1 MRETILNIFN
11 DLTSLIIFLH
21 VFSAII
27 WVGGMIALRFAVH
40 FTMQGIEKPEV
51 KLKLI
56 LDYLQRFF
64 NIVRPMI
71 GLLLVTA
78 VIMTI
83 GFAFKGTP
91 MAIIAHTKEA
101 IWLVMTAV
109 FIVIYLK
116 RNTAQ
121 MYFDAKD
128 FKSSKQTLELIAK
141 YLIPINIILGLV
153 ALYLGITL
161 RGF

>member
-1 MRETILNIFN
+1 MRETILSIFS
-11 DLTSLIIFLH
+11 DYTSLIIFLH
-21 VFSAII
+21 VISAII

-40 FTMQGIEKPEV
+40 FTMQSIDKPET

-91 MAIIAHTKEA
+91 LAITAHIKEA
-101 IWLVMTAV
+101 IWLVMTIL
-109 FIVIYLK
+109 FIIIYLK

-128 FKSSKQTLELIAK
+128 FKSSKETLELIAK
-141 YLIPINIILGLV
+141 YLIPLNIILGLI
-153 ALYLGITL
+153 ALYFGITL

>member
-1 MRETILNIFN
+1 MKETIVSLFN
-11 DLTSLIIFLH
+11 DFTTLIIFLH
-21 VFSAII
+21 VVSAII

-40 FTMQGIEKPEV
+40 FTMQSIDKPET

-91 MAIIAHTKEA
+91 LAITAHIKEA
-101 IWLVMTAV
+101 IWLVMTIL
-109 FIVIYLK
+109 FIIIYLK

-128 FKSSKQTLELIAK
+128 FKSSKETLELIAK
-141 YLIPINIILGLV
+141 YLIPLNIILGLI
-153 ALYLGITL
+153 ALYFGITL

>member
-1 MRETILNIFN
+1 MRDTMINLFN
-11 DLTSLIIFLH
+11 DYSSLIIFLH
-21 VFSAII
+21 VVSAII

-40 FTMQGIEKPEV
+40 FTMQDIEKPQV

-56 LDYLQRFF
+56 LDYLERFF

-78 VIMTI
+78 VIMSI
-83 GFAFKGTP
+83 ALGFKGTP
-91 MAIIAHTKEA
+91 LSMIVHIKEA
-101 IWLVMTAV
+101 IWLIMTIV
-109 FIVIYLK
+109 FIIIYLK

-121 MYFDAKD
+121 IYFDSND
-128 FKSSKQTLELIAK
+128 FKSAKETLTVIAK
-141 YLIPINIILGLV
+141 YLIPLNIILGLI
-153 ALYLGITL
+153 ALYFGIVL

>member
-1 MRETILNIFN
+1 MRDTIIELFDNFS
-11 DLTSLIIFLH
+11 TLIIFLH
-21 VFSAII
+21 IFSAII

-40 FTMQGIEKPEV
+40 FTMQGIDKPQV

-56 LDYLQRFF
+56 LDYLERFF

-78 VIMTI
+78 VIMSI
-83 GFAFKGTP
+83 ALGFKGTP
-91 MAIIAHTKEA
+91 LSMTVHIKET
-101 IWLVMTAV
+101 IWLVMTIV
-109 FIVIYLK
+109 FIIIYLK

-121 MYFDAKD
+121 IYFNSND
-128 FKSSKQTLELIAK
+128 FKSAKETLEVIAK
-141 YLIPINIILGLV
+141 YLIPLNIVLGLI
-153 ALYLGITL
+153 ALYFGIVL

>member
-1 MRETILNIFN
+1 MRETIIGLFN
-11 DLTSLIIFLH
+11 DYASVIIFLH

-40 FTMQGIEKPEV
+40 FSMQSIEKPQV

-64 NIVRPMI
+64 TMVRPMI
-71 GLLLVTA
+71 GLLLVTS
-78 VIMTI
+78 VFMIM
-83 GFAFKGTP
+83 GLGFKGTP
-91 MAIIAHTKEA
+91 LNDIVHLKEA
-101 IWLVMTAV
+101 VWLIMTV
-109 FIVIYLK
+109 IFIIIYLR

-121 MYFDAKD
+121 VYFDSND
-128 FKSSKQTLELIAK
+128 FKSSKETLEVIAK
-141 YLIPINIILGLV
+141 YLIPLNIILGLV

>member
-1 MRETILNIFN
+1 MRETIIELFN
-11 DLTSLIIFLH
+11 DYTSLIIFFHIL
-21 VFSAII
+21 SAII
-27 WVGGMIALRFAVH
+27 WVGGMIALRYAVH
-40 FTMQGIEKPEV
+40 FSMQSIEKPQV

-71 GLLLVTA
+71 GLLLVTS
-78 VIMTI
+78 VIMII
-83 GFAFKGTP
+83 GLGFKGTP
-91 MAIIAHTKEA
+91 LNDIVHLKEA
-101 IWLVMTAV
+101 IWLIMTIV
-109 FIVIYLK
+109 FIIIYLR

-121 MYFDAKD
+121 VYFDSND
-128 FKSSKQTLELIAK
+128 FKSSKETLEVIAK
-141 YLIPINIILGLV
+141 YLIPLNILLGLV

>member
-1 MRETILNIFN
+1 MRETILSIFS
-11 DLTSLIIFLH
+11 DFTSLIIFLH

-27 WVGGMIALRFAVH
+27 WVGGMIALRYAVH
-40 FTMQGIEKPEV
+40 FTMQGIEKPET

-91 MAIIAHTKEA
+91 LAMIAHSKEA
-101 IWLVMTAV
+101 IWLVMTVV
-109 FIVIYLK
+109 FIIIYLK

-128 FKSSKQTLELIAK
+128 FKSAKQTLELIAK
-141 YLIPINIILGLV
+141 YLIPLNIVLGLI